1 MLFGAAGTL
10 VAAIVSSVIF
20 RNVGARIP
28 NNRLGVNSFEPYDSG
43 LFSPLEDLSLLSTS
57 TFTTLDHP
65 AFPNYN
71 VRIKRSTDFCDGT
84 VK

>member
-10 VAAIVSSVIF
+10 VAAVVSSIVF
-20 RNVGARIP
+20 GNVDARIP
-28 NNRLGVNSFEPYDSG
+28 SNGLRVNSFESYDSG

-57 TFTTLDHP
+57 SFTTLGHP
-65 AFPNYN
+65 AFPSYN